1 MWDFPKEVSI
11 YDIDDKHIERR
22 HIMIT
27 FTDKNSVPEKKDI
40 KVIET
45 DNDKLVFPER
55 TITITDRWG
64 KIEKIKTRQKTIY
77 RNGRAEIWT
86 DADIVYYEKLQ
97 EKIKELQE
105 IDQMSLNKSIE
116 ELINEPETV

>member
-1 MWDFPKEVSI
+1 
-11 YDIDDKHIERR
+11 
-22 HIMIT
+22 MIT